1 MDFVSGF
8 LANNPLA
15 NTLKDTQLF
24 RDDDEARPRGA
35 AGCYLARR
43 PFNAL

>member
-8 LANNPLA
+8 LA

-24 RDDDEARPRGA
+24 RDDDEAGPGA
-35 AGCYLARR
+35 GGCCLARH
-43 PFNAL
+43 PFNAI